1 MATLDSLAKQL
12 DRIEKS
18 LTVPL
23 SDEGQRVMG
32 TERDSLTVGQVL
44 GGTALASRRAE
55 VVLAVAE
62 PEATEAMR
70 KWASDGGPK
79 PGIRKDGE

>member
-18 LTVPL
+18 LTVPFN
-23 SDEGQRVMG
+23 DEGQRVMG
-32 TERDSLTVGQVL
+32 TERDFFTVGQVL
-44 GGTALASRRAE
+44 GGTAFVSRRAE